1 MKKKRIFGLA
11 GLAAVVLAAGAGI
24 YYTTSHHGSKGNGDL
39 KVVTSFYPVYEFT
52 KQVVGDEG
60 EVSYLIPAGSEA
72 HAYLRP
78 RRRSRAVRTSRSRWV
93 CRPEW
98 C

>member
-24 YYTTSHHGSKGNGDL
+24 YYTTSHHGSKGNSDL

-60 EVSYLIPAGSEA
+60 MSALRRGHSNPAQ
-72 HAYLRP
+72 
-78 RRRSRAVRTSRSRWV
+78 SR
-93 CRPEW
+93 
-98 C
+98 